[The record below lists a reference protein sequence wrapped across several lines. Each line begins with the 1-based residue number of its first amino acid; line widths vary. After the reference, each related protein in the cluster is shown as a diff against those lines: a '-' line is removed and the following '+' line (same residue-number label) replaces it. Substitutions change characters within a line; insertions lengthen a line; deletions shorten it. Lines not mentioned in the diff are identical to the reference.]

1 MLAGRAASSCLLRVV
16 IRMVGTENL
25 CTDLVR
31 VEVTLPVWL
40 WERLEEHAR
49 VFGMGRDS
57 NR

>member
-1 MLAGRAASSCLLRVV
+1 
-16 IRMVGTENL
+16 MVGTENL

-40 WERLEEHAR
+40 RERLEEHAR